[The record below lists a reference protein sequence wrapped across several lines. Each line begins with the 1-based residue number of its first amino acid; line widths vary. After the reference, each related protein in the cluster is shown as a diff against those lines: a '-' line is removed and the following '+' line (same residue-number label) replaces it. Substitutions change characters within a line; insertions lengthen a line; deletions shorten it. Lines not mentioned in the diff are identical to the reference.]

1 MTAALIIILIVIA
14 GALAWLALQPGEF
27 EVLRKKIIDAPPEK
41 LFVTVRDFR
50 TWKDW
55 SAWLPHEPNATL
67 VYSDNPT
74 EEGGWYSWDGKRTAR
89 SLVP

>member
-1 MTAALIIILIVIA
+1 MAAASIIILVIIA

-50 TWKDW
+50 T
-55 SAWLPHEPNATL
+55 
-67 VYSDNPT
+67 
-74 EEGGWYSWDGKRTAR
+74 
-89 SLVP
+89 